1 MSQNGRKPSEYST
14 EHATICSF
22 RSMSWPANL
31 SNVSSSNKRISNWSV
46 KDFLYS
52 SITIHLTIS
61 SISYS
66 YSSSSLKKHYLY
78 ARNLLLDSFLPPLR
92 IGDTFSRSGSREKN
106 GGRRKTRGGAIW
118 RARVSVHYPR
128 PKYEYKSGW
137 IRVHTMYF
145 WRAFHPES
153 S

>member
-1 MSQNGRKPSEYST
+1 MFLRVIKEYPQLERERFSLL
-14 EHATICSF
+14 F
-22 RSMSWPANL
+22 NNNPRSN
-31 SNVSSSNKRISNWSV
+31 N
-46 KDFLYS
+46 
-52 SITIHLTIS
+52 T

-78 ARNLLLDSFLPPLR
+78 ARNLLLDSFLPLLR

-153 S
+153 SWTPRRGS